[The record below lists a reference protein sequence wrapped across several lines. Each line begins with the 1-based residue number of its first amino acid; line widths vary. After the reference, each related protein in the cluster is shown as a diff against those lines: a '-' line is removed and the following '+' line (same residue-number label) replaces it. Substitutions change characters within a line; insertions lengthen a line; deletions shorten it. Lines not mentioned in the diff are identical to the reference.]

1 VPATDPSCHGS
12 HVRDLGSAQRLD
24 AAARF
29 PSLLPRRW
37 WRGLVG
43 LGCGLAVACSSE
55 STSSTPAGPPPAVVE
70 AVTLSLE
77 TVHERIEL
85 VGQLDA
91 DESVVLK
98 PEMGGVID
106 EVAFDEG
113 QEVEA
118 GALLFRLRDSE
129 QRAVLAA
136 AEADRV
142 LAERAHGRARQL
154 MTQGVLAG
162 AELDRVIA
170 ERDAARARVEH
181 ARVNL
186 ERTEIRAPFAG
197 MLGARLVSPGDRVSP
212 ETALVRLDAVAR
224 LKLVFT
230 LPEIVVGLA
239 QLGTPL
245 TVRVAPW
252 PDESFAGAVYFVAPA
267 VEAQSRRL
275 LVKAY
280 IQNQARRL
288 RPGMFANVRLEVA
301 EHRDRLLV
309 PESALVQDAA
319 GTFVWRIAED
329 GTAARAPIEVGLR
342 RDGRVEAVSGLG
354 AGDRVV
360 SAGTHKIAPGTP
372 LRVVP
377 PAEEG
382 RPP

>member
-1 VPATDPSCHGS
+1 MRDFGS
-12 HVRDLGSAQRLD
+12 THD
-24 AAARF
+24 AALLR
-29 PSLLPRRW
+29 SLVPRRW
-37 WRGLVG
+37 WRGLLS
-43 LGCGLAVACSSE
+43 LGCGLAIACGSE

-70 AVTLSLE
+70 AVALAPE
-77 TVHERIEL
+77 TIHEQIDL

-98 PEMGGVID
+98 PEMGGVIA
-106 EVAFDEG
+106 EVAVDEG

-142 LAERAHGRARQL
+142 LAERAHDRARQL

-162 AELDRVIA
+162 AELDRVVA
-170 ERDAARARVEH
+170 ERDAARARLEH

-212 ETALVRLDAVAR
+212 ERELVRLDAVAR

-239 QLGTPL
+239 HVGTPL
-245 TVRVAPW
+245 TVRVAAW
-252 PDESFAGAVYFVAPA
+252 PDESFAGVVYFVAPA
-267 VEAQSRRL
+267 VETRTRRL
-275 LVKAY
+275 LVKAHV
-280 IQNQARRL
+280 QNEARRL
-288 RPGMFANVRLEVA
+288 RPGMFANVELEVA
-301 EHRDRLLV
+301 ARADRLLV
-309 PESALVQDAA
+309 PESALVQDGA

-342 RDGRVEAVSGLG
+342 HDGRVEVVTGLA

-372 LRVVP
+372 LRGVP
-377 PAEEG
+377 PAKG
-382 RPP
+382 KPPP